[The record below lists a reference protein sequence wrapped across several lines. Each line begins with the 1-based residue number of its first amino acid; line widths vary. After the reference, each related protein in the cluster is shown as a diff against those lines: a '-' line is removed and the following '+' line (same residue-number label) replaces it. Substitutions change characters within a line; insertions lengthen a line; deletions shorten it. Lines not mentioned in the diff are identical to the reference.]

1 MTEKL
6 LSLEQNPNRPNRH
19 PPAALPEYKV
29 IPERRIVR
37 VKFGKRVTERE
48 IAWYARS
55 LGVDPAFNPEF
66 SEIVDLREVEELEL
80 RGEEM
85 MELAEKIDPF
95 SLHAK
100 RAFVVRD
107 PIQSHAARMHQ
118 ILRLSK
124 ENISIFYSIED
135 AEQWI
140 KLRGLKP

>member
-1 MTEKL
+1 MAEKL
-6 LSLEQNPNRPNRH
+6 LSLEPNPNRQNRH
-19 PPAALPEYKV
+19 PPAALPEYTV
-29 IPERRIVR
+29 IPDMRTVC

-55 LGVDPAFNPEF
+55 LRMDPAFNPEF

-95 SLHAK
+95 SHDAK

-107 PIQSHAARMHQ
+107 SVQKHAAHMHQ
-118 ILRLSK
+118 ILRLAK
-124 ENISIFYSIED
+124 ENLSIFYSIED

-140 KLRGLKP
+140 RLKGLKP